1 MSHRVLNIVPSC
13 NSFFSSNKVPLEL
26 KGSKGYTVG
35 SYSHASV
42 IRPLTTKAEA
52 TEVVSIISDVREK
65 RLQRD
70 DSLIRGLSV

>member
-1 MSHRVLNIVPSC
+1 MM
-13 NSFFSSNKVPLEL
+13 
-26 KGSKGYTVG
+26 G

-42 IRPLTTKAEA
+42 IRTLTTKAEA